1 MSASAVKWARK
12 QVVED
17 RSMRQ
22 ILDAIAKLAKG
33 SVCEVLQSKIWGEA
47 GLKERAARNALNL
60 LEEFKMIDRSR
71 RSDWAKL
78 GRPADTIRLSV
89 ERNFHL
95 TKETIMSARSSG
107 PTGTH
112 AWDQPAEDAGAPKHQ
127 NADPLYKAR
136 ARSVLVETST
146 KSISISTRV
155 RFDGQRKKWRAALTV
170 LALTMELGRFD
181 TEDEAEAYA
190 VQSEADV
197 RRTSTMKAGT
207 PSFPIF
213 DPSKANIDAPELG
226 AWLFGDDIA
235 TDDESG
241 AGEASA
247 LGQGTKFLAG
257 LGGAH
262 ERPEYDAARA

>member
-1 MSASAVKWARK
+1 
-12 QVVED
+12 
-17 RSMRQ
+17 MRQ

-33 SVCEVLQSKIWGEA
+33 SVCEVLQSKICEEA

-95 TKETIMSARSSG
+95 TKETIMASRSSG

-112 AWDQPAEDAGAPKHQ
+112 AWDQPAADAGAPKHQ

-155 RFDGQRKKWRAALTV
+155 RFDAQRDKWRAALTV
-170 LALTMELGRFD
+170 SDVTMELGRFD
-181 TEDEAEAYA
+181 TEDEAVAYA
-190 VQSEADV
+190 AQSETDV
-197 RRTSTMKAGT
+197 RRNITMKAGT
-207 PSFPIF
+207 PSFPIV

-226 AWLFGDDIA
+226 AWLFGDDVA
-235 TDDESG
+235 TDDDPG

-262 ERPEYDAARA
+262 EKPEYDAARA

>member
-1 MSASAVKWARK
+1 
-12 QVVED
+12 
-17 RSMRQ
+17 MRQ
-22 ILDAIAKLAKG
+22 ILDAIARLAKG
-33 SVCEVLQSKIWGEA
+33 SVCEVLQSKIWEEA

-95 TKETIMSARSSG
+95 TKETIMAVRSSG

-112 AWDQPAEDAGAPKHQ
+112 VWDQPAADAGAPKHQ
-127 NADPLYKAR
+127 NDDPLYKAR
-136 ARSVLVETST
+136 ARSVLVGTST

-155 RFDGQRKKWRAALTV
+155 RFDGQRGKWRAALSV
-170 LALTMELGRFD
+170 LAVTMELGRFD
-181 TEDEAEAYA
+181 TEEEAAAYA
-190 VQSEADV
+190 AQSESDV
-197 RRTSTMKAGT
+197 RRNVVGKAGT
-207 PSFPIF
+207 PSFPII
-213 DPSKANIDAPELG
+213 DPSKAKLDAPAVG
-226 AWLFGDDIA
+226 AWLFGEDDDA
-235 TDDESG
+235 PCEDG

-262 ERPEYDAARA
+262 EKPEYDAARA